1 MGSSVFWYALS
12 TATPT
17 RLPSVVISALPTIE
31 RPLVPEPLTGL
42 GYGSSH
48 SVGGARGPKH
58 PGVTDGHIYNELVL
72 ATYNGRTLK
81 LNEHLTDMKVVLD
94 KI

>member
-1 MGSSVFWYALS
+1 M
-12 TATPT
+12 
-17 RLPSVVISALPTIE
+17 PSVAIRALPPKGDTLNK
-31 RPLVPEPLTGL
+31 RPLVSGRLTRL
-42 GYGSSH
+42 DYGSSH